1 MGNLV
6 GCSGV
11 GSPILEGSKLKGR
24 PGVCGV
30 EGVDDGILW
39 RFAISKGEGEHQWHS
54 QTWSHK

>member
-1 MGNLV
+1 V